1 MAFDIISEVQ
11 LQMANGSASTIN
23 MRGGSYEKQRAIVY
37 DLLCAGEIEGLVG
50 GLSGVFFNGTS
61 IVDGTVE
68 SKKLLSVQGTCNT
81 TASNTTISNLVD
93 GQGNGIFT
101 GISTSDITAN
111 PRYLQIQGAG
121 TTSTLATTSR
131 ENATLIIA
139 GNNAFDPAMVFKV
152 GMTGSLVSIYDSVF
166 NMIRIA
172 NAGENGQDYLGVVT
186 QVTSENSGTNNGAYI
201 YPPLPTTASSGTSIE
216 IDHITKIS
224 SITNASTCVVET
236 APVRTAS
243 GTQVI
248 LSSAVLSNS
257 TTTGVATRNYENS
270 GAVVYP
276 GTRYQPSHDIPGTEA
291 SASYMIAP
299 NASLKWHASND
310 PTSGQSTYYVN
321 SSAFSFAQNTKE
333 EVDKVVLA
341 VEFPGGLS
349 HTNEEGGNRVAFAEF
364 QVVLE
369 YKIDPN
375 ASSFTSVLIAGR
387 DYGGPDF
394 DSSPPAWT
402 KVYKTQKKN
411 LYSSGS
417 PRYSSDGVIQ
427 KTAQKVKFIKEWEVD
442 LRPYQPLNDWRIGIK
457 RMSPDASK
465 DYIADAHTFVGMST
479 LKTAEAIVEE
489 RLKFPLSAYAVVGF
503 SAEDFGS
510 PPQRAYHVRGK
521 KIKVPSNYFTR
532 EETGSNQAKYTR
544 NKTTGADT
552 NSYVTWDGAFRGDL
566 ESSTPLPNLRKVYCN
581 NPAWIFYDMLTD
593 KDIGLGEFILE
604 SDIDKYALY
613 QIARHCDELVP
624 DGKGGLEPRFTCNV
638 YFRKQEEAY
647 KVLKD
652 LASTFRGMMFWID
665 GKITPIQDTLK
676 ESVYTFTNGNVE
688 DGLFNY
694 SYTGQRAR
702 VNQINVAWTNPDEEY
717 KQTIFTIEDTA
728 NILDQKRIISK
739 DVVAFG
745 CTSEGQARRV
755 GMWHLLTDTK
765 ETEIISFTT
774 GINASFLRP
783 GDFINVQDHYVDNII
798 ASGRVHDVQE
808 ISPGTIYLDR
818 EITLTDYEK
827 NSSHILYLIYPDPGT
842 YLAQDEDVT
851 INGVV
856 YSRGELITS
865 DASGGAI
872 STAEAA
878 ANLVDDSGNVVAV
891 QFSKNT
897 RIEKRKID
905 NTSLSSTIDIG
916 TSPGVIP
923 NSAFTSYP
931 NTDVIWAIGPAEEYS
946 TPDIKI
952 FRIAGLSEEGST
964 EKYTVTATQVHVDKY
979 GGVDSFRKVEVPD
992 YSTQSISTRLVPYPE
1007 NISMELIPA
1016 SSSSIDSAESSVE
1029 AVISWSNP
1037 QESFVDSA
1045 GNSTER
1051 DYRFTSRFEI
1061 HHNLTDG
1068 QLENGFSE
1076 IVTPGGITN
1085 VKVPNVTAGKYTVKL
1100 RTVSDTGAKSKGNIV
1115 NRVLTAPTPNVSRVS
1130 NISRGGILTTGLD
1143 FNYTSGKLVFEE
1155 EDYSYIPPS
1164 NIILGISSATTAQ
1177 KEVNFNTMSNNTTAY
1192 LYYDASTG
1200 PSNPW
1205 KTVQVHT
1212 DTVARDIS
1220 NQETNINYFKEV
1232 GASNNGLTAT
1242 SGTVSLAAG
1251 STLVSGSGTSFTSD
1265 FEESSLIKITD
1276 GSTVGTEV
1284 ATADYFVVAEV
1295 IDDTTLYLKSSST
1308 RTYSSKYA
1316 MKQSLSPDFGE
1327 DAVLGQVQ
1335 KGASGSYSIELFL
1348 NTKGKRGAGRW
1359 QVPVTTLPTTSAQ
1372 AQTAWDTNW
1381 TNRPGVAVVGD
1392 QGIFFE
1398 GTEANQTG
1406 QSAWT
1411 YDGGAW
1417 QQQAEVIDGDLV
1429 VTGSI
1434 TTDKIFANAITAEK
1448 IAANQITA
1456 NEITTNSIQ
1465 AIHVGA
1471 DVIEA
1476 CHIVAGSIESVHIDT
1491 DAITADKIAAG
1502 AVTADSVAAN
1512 SIVATLIGATTVN
1525 AADITT
1531 ANLSALSA
1539 NLGNITAGTMKN
1551 SGANSIPDANSA
1563 PSGNEKGAHI
1573 DLNAGKFVFG
1583 SASKHVL
1590 WDGTNLTLS
1599 GVNIDASSTVQAPSG
1614 IPTIKEN
1621 GSTEGTNITSLDFT
1635 TGLNVVVSSGEAV
1648 ISVDATTSNISEGT
1662 RLYFTNARADA
1673 RVNAVLPDT
1682 DSLSEGSSNLYY
1694 TTARFN
1700 TDFSGRTTTNLTEGT
1715 NLYFTNG
1722 RFDTRFG
1729 LKTTTDLSEG
1739 TNLYHTT
1746 ARVRAALSAD
1756 DNGGLGSFSYN
1767 SSTGA
1772 YTYTGPSNADI
1783 RGLVSH
1789 SDAGGMGSFSYASST
1804 GVFTY
1809 TGPAEADI
1817 RALFSGGAGIAKNSS
1832 GEFSI
1837 SSGDGISIG
1846 TDSVAVDST
1855 VVRTSG
1861 TQTIGGNKTF
1871 SNNVTVTGDFTVN
1884 GTSTTI
1890 NTGTLTVEDNK
1901 ILVNSAQTGTPA
1913 SSVTAGIEVARGTS
1927 GNKSFVYAESGVG
1940 ESGNQAAGWT
1950 FGSERVQAG
1959 TFFGTFVGDVTG
1971 TPSSLV
1977 GLTTDNLSEGTS
1989 NLYFTNTRAQAAI
2002 TAGNGLGKS
2011 GGTLS
2016 VNAGTGIAIVNDN
2029 VTVSGLTTSHFA
2041 GATLQTGSEGFS
2053 DSDSIIM
2060 TAAAVQDKILSYGY
2074 TTNTGDITAV
2084 TVGAGSGLT
2093 GGGTGS
2099 SGAVS
2104 LTLNVGAGSGI
2115 SVASDS
2121 VAVDSTVLRTTT
2133 SFGGDVSGTYG
2144 SIQVHDADTV
2154 DSLHAASFLRS
2165 DANDTFTGQLTMNT
2179 QKALIANDYGMGV
2192 YGVYSPTRY
2201 QHVWSMGT
2209 SYNLPSNG
2217 LDESGAAGNL
2227 YGLAWSYNPN
2237 YSYSGSNP
2245 QAKSGLGHQLLLMSN
2260 GTTYTALG
2268 TGIWTDGTITT
2279 TSHGTSANWN
2289 TAYGWG
2295 NHASA
2300 GYQSARTALDY
2311 LDVASGNYGTVKVDD
2326 DRSVTWA
2333 GYAIRDD
2340 WVFMSNGSA
2349 AAGIYNDTDN
2359 AWALYFE
2366 RNGSSY
2372 LYYNGSSRIQATSAG
2387 ATITGVLSA
2396 TGGSSTNWNTAYGW
2410 GNHASAGYISGNQTI
2425 TLSGDVSGSGT
2436 TSISVTVAND
2446 SHTHDTR
2453 YYTET
2458 EVNTLLAGKQNTGNY
2473 LTGNQTITLS
2483 GDATGSGTTSI
2494 AVSLAANSVSA
2505 SEIAANAVGAS
2516 ELNVSGNGTAG
2527 QALLSDG
2534 DGTFTWGSA
2543 GQTYTGSNGI
2553 TLVGGTDFQL
2563 SNNATGDWFVN
2574 SLTADTI
2581 DACHI
2586 TASTISARELTISAN
2601 ADSTANSMFFNNNG
2615 SIRIYD
2621 SNSTLRVKVGNLA

>member
-1 MAFDIISEVQ
+1 MAFDIISEEQ
-11 LQMANGSASTIN
+11 FTAADLAASTIN

-50 GLSGVFFNGTS
+50 GLSGVFLNGTS
-61 IVDGTVE
+61 IVDGSVE

-81 TASNTTISNLVD
+81 TASNTTISNLID

-121 TTSTLATTSR
+121 TTSTLAITSR

-166 NMIRIA
+166 HMIRIA
-172 NAGENGQDYLGVVT
+172 GAGEDGQDYLGVVT

-341 VEFPGGLS
+341 VQFPGGLS

-387 DYGGPDF
+387 DYGGPNF

-402 KVYKTQKKN
+402 KNYKTQKNN

-417 PRYSSDGVIQ
+417 PRYSSDGVVE

-465 DYIADAHTFVGMST
+465 DYIADAHTFVGMAT
-479 LKTAEAIVEE
+479 LKTAEAVVEE

-510 PPQRAYHVRGK
+510 PPQRSYHVRGK

-688 DGLFNY
+688 EGLFNY

-702 VNQINVAWTNPDEEY
+702 VNQINIAWTNPDEEY

-798 ASGRVHDVQE
+798 ASGRIHDVQE
-808 ISPGTIYLDR
+808 VSPGTIYLDR
-818 EITLTDYEK
+818 EITLTDYEQD
-827 NSSHILYLIYPDPGT
+827 SSHILYLIYPDPGT
-842 YLAQDEDVT
+842 YLAQDADVT

-872 STAEAA
+872 STSEAA

-897 RIEKRKID
+897 RIEKRKIN
-905 NTSLSSTIDIG
+905 NTSGVIG
-916 TSPGVIP
+916 TSDGVVP
-923 NSAFTSYP
+923 SSAFTSYP
-931 NTDVIWAIGPAEEYS
+931 DTDVIWAIGPTEEYS

-964 EKYTVTATQVHVDKY
+964 EKYTITATQVHVDKY

-1068 QLENGFSE
+1068 QLQNGFSE

-1100 RTVSDTGAKSKGNIV
+1100 RTVSDTGAKSKWNIV

-1177 KEVNFNTMSNNTTAY
+1177 KEVDFNTMSNNTTAY

-1471 DVIEA
+1471 DVINA
-1476 CHIVAGSIESVHIDT
+1476 NHIVAGEIKTEALAA

-1512 SIVATLIGATTVN
+1512 SIVATLIDATTVS
-1525 AADITT
+1525 ASDISTT
-1531 ANLSALSA
+1531 SLSALSA

-1551 SGANSIPDANSA
+1551 SGVNSIPDANSA

-1573 DLNAGKFVFG
+1573 DLDAGKFVFG

-1789 SDAGGMGSFSYASST
+1789 TDAGGDGSFSYNSST

-1809 TGPAEADI
+1809 TGPSASEV
-1817 RALFSGGAGIAKNSS
+1817 RAHFAGGNGLTLSS
-1832 GEFSI
+1832 GTFAVGQ
-1837 SSGDGISIG
+1837 GDGISVGSNSI
-1846 TDSVAVDST
+1846 AVDSS

-1861 TQTIGGNKTF
+1861 TQTINGNKTF
-1871 SNNVTVTGDFTVN
+1871 GNNVTVTGNFTVS
-1884 GTSTTI
+1884 GTTTTI
-1890 NTGTLTVEDNK
+1890 NTETVNIADN
-1901 ILVNSAQTGTPA
+1901 IIVLNSNFTG
-1913 SSVTAGIEVARGTS
+1913 SSPTENAGIEVERGTQA
-1927 GNKSFVYAESGVG
+1927 NKTFIWKESNDRW
-1940 ESGNQAAGWT
+1940 S
-1950 FGSERVQAG
+1950 FGSESVEAA
-1959 TFFGTFVGDVTG
+1959 TFYGSFIGSITG
-1971 TPSSLV
+1971 SPSSLA
-1977 GLTTDNLSEGTS
+1977 GLSTDDLAEGST
-1989 NLYFTNTRAQAAI
+1989 NLYFTNGRAQAAI
-2002 TAGNGLGKS
+2002 SAGDGLGKS
-2011 GGTLS
+2011 GGTLF
-2016 VNAGTGIAIVNDN
+2016 VNAGSGISISSDQVN
-2029 VTVSGLTTSHFA
+2029 VSGVTTSMLA
-2041 GATLQTGSEGFS
+2041 GSAFQTSGESFS
-2053 DSDSIIM
+2053 DSDCVLMS
-2060 TAAAVQDKILSYGY
+2060 AAAVNDRIQAFGY
-2074 TTNTGDITAV
+2074 TTNVGDITAV

-2133 SFGGDVSGTYG
+2133 SFGGDVSGPKK
-2144 SIQVHDADTV
+2144 
-2154 DSLHAASFLRS
+2154 
-2165 DANDTFTGQLTMNT
+2165 N
-2179 QKALIANDYGMGV
+2179 
-2192 YGVYSPTRY
+2192 
-2201 QHVWSMGT
+2201 
-2209 SYNLPSNG
+2209 
-2217 LDESGAAGNL
+2217 
-2227 YGLAWSYNPN
+2227 
-2237 YSYSGSNP
+2237 
-2245 QAKSGLGHQLLLMSN
+2245 
-2260 GTTYTALG
+2260 
-2268 TGIWTDGTITT
+2268 
-2279 TSHGTSANWN
+2279 
-2289 TAYGWG
+2289 
-2295 NHASA
+2295 
-2300 GYQSARTALDY
+2300 
-2311 LDVASGNYGTVKVDD
+2311 
-2326 DRSVTWA
+2326 
-2333 GYAIRDD
+2333 
-2340 WVFMSNGSA
+2340 
-2349 AAGIYNDTDN
+2349 
-2359 AWALYFE
+2359 
-2366 RNGSSY
+2366 
-2372 LYYNGSSRIQATSAG
+2372 
-2387 ATITGVLSA
+2387 
-2396 TGGSSTNWNTAYGW
+2396 
-2410 GNHASAGYISGNQTI
+2410 
-2425 TLSGDVSGSGT
+2425 
-2436 TSISVTVAND
+2436 
-2446 SHTHDTR
+2446 
-2453 YYTET
+2453 
-2458 EVNTLLAGKQNTGNY
+2458 
-2473 LTGNQTITLS
+2473 
-2483 GDATGSGTTSI
+2483 
-2494 AVSLAANSVSA
+2494 
-2505 SEIAANAVGAS
+2505 
-2516 ELNVSGNGTAG
+2516 
-2527 QALLSDG
+2527 
-2534 DGTFTWGSA
+2534 
-2543 GQTYTGSNGI
+2543 
-2553 TLVGGTDFQL
+2553 
-2563 SNNATGDWFVN
+2563 
-2574 SLTADTI
+2574 
-2581 DACHI
+2581 
-2586 TASTISARELTISAN
+2586 
-2601 ADSTANSMFFNNNG
+2601 
-2615 SIRIYD
+2615 
-2621 SNSTLRVKVGNLA
+2621 